1 LINLKNLS
9 LYRIIIL
16 LLITIYLNK
25 PFILLIAIIY
35 FVYIDKK
42 ELFIYVLIC
51 ILIFLKIF
59 ISVDYIPFGYIE
71 TVNKTYLT
79 INKILY
85 KTNYYIDEGNTYS
98 KGDIVICKTNSI
110 KINDNNKLKNNIY
123 FNNYTNPKVIYRNKI
138 YKIVFNRINSY
149 SDNSI
154 IGLKTL
160 LLNEYDNSNQFSF
173 GYGLFFYYLF
183 RFLSSKDNKKYSIFI
198 RILLLFN
205 ILLFGF
211 KDKYLLI
218 IFKDLISLFSNMS
231 KKKDQLLILLII
243 LFNPFYIWNLSFII
257 TIIFILYRQNTF
269 MIERRI
275 FISLIESLFFG
286 EIKLLTLVN
295 YKVNIY
301 LNIINY
307 LISLIVFIIKPLDL
321 LFSKYLI
328 LMSFINELLSISI
341 RGKINIYILIL
352 FIILIRVVK
361 MKQFIQLI
369 IICVCISGFISYP
382 FLSVNFIDVGQGD
395 AILIKDIF
403 NTSNVLIDTGSSF
416 NYSKLKSY
424 LYSKGVYTIDYLII
438 THDDEDHSGNI
449 ENLKKNFRV
458 NNIITNGQ
466 DLNIGQIE
474 LKYLNLGTY
483 EGKNDNSLV
492 YYLNINNIGYL
503 FTGDISSKAE
513 SILIKKYG
521 YLNIDILKVGHHGS
535 KYSSSSYFIGNLSP
549 DIGVISTNGLYDHPS
564 AECLENL
571 EKYLVKTYITK
582 NDGDIE
588 FIYLNVIKLI
598 IKHNSGFVII
608 K

>member
-1 LINLKNLS
+1 MINLKNLS